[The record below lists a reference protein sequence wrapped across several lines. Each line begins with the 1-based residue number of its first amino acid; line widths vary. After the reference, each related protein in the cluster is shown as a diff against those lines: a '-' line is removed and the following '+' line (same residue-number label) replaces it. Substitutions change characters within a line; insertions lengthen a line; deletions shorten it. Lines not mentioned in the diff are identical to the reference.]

1 MELYPVQSI
10 NPKLHPICVA
20 GFVGLWNLILMW
32 PVFFILHFTGIE
44 EFELPNEHQ
53 FLVLLINGLIGTV
66 LSEALWLWYAPIFSV
81 RILFYPY
88 EKSNVIMLSKCR
100 CCFLTSSLIGTV
112 GATLQIPLSML
123 FDVTVK
129 EKSFS
134 ASFYLGTI
142 PICGS
147 LVFVGYLMKND
158 DSDPLLRIVRIIY
171 RKMCNCRR
179 VNVVR

>member
-1 MELYPVQSI
+1 MCCRFRGIMEPHPHVASI
-10 NPKLHPICVA
+10 FHITFHRNRRVWIAKWTSVFGA
-20 GFVGLWNLILMW
+20 ADQW
-32 PVFFILHFTGIE
+32 PDWHGAFRSTLALVCAYFFR
-44 EFELPNEHQ
+44 
-53 FLVLLINGLIGTV
+53 
-66 LSEALWLWYAPIFSV
+66 

-179 VNVVR
+179 VNVVRWVNILAQLECSF